1 MENTEPLEP
10 PSTELRLIDVP
21 ITDENIALNVLVSF
35 LNVAQKR
42 GTFSIAESAK
52 IFECIQKF
60 IQQSSLPPTTEDS
73 SSEVQ
78 PTTQDSSEFQP
89 TTQDSSSEVPP
100 TTDDNITPNP

>member
-1 MENTEPLEP
+1 MDPTQDSMP
-10 PSTELRLIDVP
+10 PVPAQQEIRLIDVA

-60 IQQSSLPPTTEDS
+60 VQQPPVTD
-73 SSEVQ
+73 
-78 PTTQDSSEFQP
+78 
-89 TTQDSSSEVPP
+89 EVPP
-100 TTDDNITPNP
+100 STSD

>member
-1 MENTEPLEP
+1 MENTTEPLEN
-10 PSTELRLIDVP
+10 PSGNEIRLIDVP

-60 IQQSSLPPTTEDS
+60 IQQQPSPTPEDS

-78 PTTQDSSEFQP
+78 PTT
-89 TTQDSSSEVPP
+89 
-100 TTDDNITPNP
+100 DDNSNF

>member
-1 MENTEPLEP
+1 MENTEPLETP
-10 PSTELRLIDVP
+10 SSTEVRLIDVP

-60 IQQSSLPPTTEDS
+60 IQQSSVPP
-73 SSEVQ
+73 V
-78 PTTQDSSEFQP
+78 TQD
-89 TTQDSSSEVPP
+89 SSEVPP
-100 TTDDNITPNP
+100 TTDDNTTPNP